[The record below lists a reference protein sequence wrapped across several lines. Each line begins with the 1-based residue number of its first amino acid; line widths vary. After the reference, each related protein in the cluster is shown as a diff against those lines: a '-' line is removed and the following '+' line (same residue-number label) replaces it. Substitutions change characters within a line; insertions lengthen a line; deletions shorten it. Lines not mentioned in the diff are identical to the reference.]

1 MDTDKYQTLMKVL
14 EYNSFSKAA
23 EALGYTQSAISHS
36 IYALEKSLGFKIL
49 NREGG
54 NVSLTTSG
62 KTILPYIKNV
72 LSAQNALEQ
81 ATYSLSQV
89 TLGNL
94 YIATIPSLA
103 IKWFPVLF
111 QEYSEYYS
119 QINITLSHG
128 NYEQVESSILAGD
141 VDCGFLPIALSSPL
155 HHQVITTECLYA
167 IFPPDHPLL
176 KKDSLSL
183 KDLKDEPFIM
193 PGEGDKYQVGS
204 LIEKYR
210 CPMNIR
216 YTISDDDITVALVAQ
231 GLGISI
237 LPELSYK
244 DYLNFNIVPR
254 TLKENPV
261 REISI
266 AYRDETSISPIG
278 KDFINFAVNFFQDV
292 ES

>member
-1 MDTDKYQTLMKVL
+1 MDTDKYQILVKVL

-36 IYALEKSLGFKIL
+36 IYSLEKSLGFKIL
-49 NREGG
+49 NRENG

-62 KTILPYIKNV
+62 RIILPYIKDV
-72 LSAQNALEQ
+72 LSSQNALLH

-119 QINITLSHG
+119 HINITLRHG

-141 VDCGFLPIALSSPL
+141 VDCGFLPISAKSPL
-155 HHQVITTECLYA
+155 KHQVITTERLYA

-176 KKDSLSL
+176 KKETLSL
-183 KDLKDEPFIM
+183 HDLANEPFIM
-193 PGEGDKYQVGS
+193 PGEGDKYQLGS
-204 LIEKYR
+204 LIEKYK
-210 CPMNIR
+210 CPMNIK
-216 YTISDDDITVALVAQ
+216 YTISDDDISVALVAQ
-231 GLGISI
+231 GLGITI

-254 TLKENPV
+254 ALKENPV
-261 REISI
+261 REVSI
-266 AYRDETSISPIG
+266 AYRDESSISPIG
-278 KDFINFAVNFFQDV
+278 KDFINFAINFFQDI

>member
-1 MDTDKYQTLMKVL
+1 MDTDKYQILMKVL
-14 EYNSFSKAA
+14 EHSSFSKAA
-23 EALGYTQSAISHS
+23 EVLGYTQSAISHS
-36 IYALEKSLGFKIL
+36 IYTLEKSLGFKIL
-49 NREGG
+49 NRENG
-54 NVSLTTSG
+54 NISLTTSG
-62 KTILPYIKNV
+62 KTILPYIKDV
-72 LSAQNALEQ
+72 LTAQNTLEQ
-81 ATYSLSQV
+81 ATYSLSQI

-119 QINITLSHG
+119 HINITLSHG
-128 NYEQVESSILAGD
+128 NYEQVESSILAGE
-141 VDCGFLPIALSSPL
+141 VDCGFLPISPSSPL
-155 HHQVITTECLYA
+155 HHQVITAEHLYA
-167 IFPPDHPLL
+167 IFPPGHSLL
-176 KKDSLSL
+176 KKESLSL
-183 KDLKDEPFIM
+183 KDLKNDPFIM

-204 LIEKYR
+204 LIEKYK
-210 CPMNIR
+210 CPMNIK
-216 YTISDDDITVALVAQ
+216 YTISDDDISVALVAQ
-231 GLGISI
+231 GLGITI

-254 TLKENPV
+254 ALKENPV

-266 AYRDETSISPIG
+266 AYRDETLISPIG